1 MTLADLSHTDTTPVA
16 PTRKEKPRKMRSLQG
31 SVLRTR
37 MMVMLLGLLA
47 IQISHYLLF
56 TKDPLGA
63 IMTVFLTGAMLMVM
77 LRVISLKIP
86 DGDLTIPV
94 NIRFF
99 TIIYLGCFMVTM
111 VFSRYAYIT
120 SFQLLGLLETREA
133 GLGGGGITSLIT
145 IWFYPLGIL
154 LAFLRIPKRT
164 YLVLLV
170 PLLVMMATDTIALGT
185 RNIPFFVLLFH
196 LMTINRKLLRLRSVI
211 LGIAIFA
218 GMIALVDYQTKGRS
232 LNTTTVG
239 FDWSRTLQLSR
250 TFDKVP
256 IKDEVISAASQWS
269 ALGPM
274 VYLMNYISH
283 SQAEFKFLIEQ
294 SSYGAFG
301 TPDYTLDEFCLV
313 LRCDRGP
320 LQEYIALENPSLGLY
335 MTLFSVPLF
344 DFGYVGTAIIIFCS
358 GVMLLTLRAE
368 TTMPLLIFL
377 GVVVVV
383 GPVDNYVYN
392 GLGLARFMLFGL
404 VWHIFAKSPNWHW
417 RRR

>member
-1 MTLADLSHTDTTPVA
+1 MTQTVGLQTPQTRPTTA
-16 PTRKEKPRKMRSLQG
+16 RKPQPMRSLQG
-31 SVLRTR
+31 PVLRTR
-37 MMVMLLGLLA
+37 MIAVLVGLLV
-47 IQISHYLLF
+47 IQVTHYLLF
-56 TKDPLGA
+56 SKEPLGA
-63 IMTVFLTGAMLMVM
+63 IMTTLLTGTLLIAMLN
-77 LRVISLKIP
+77 VISRKIP
-86 DGDLTIPV
+86 DGDITIPV
-94 NIRFF
+94 NLTFF
-99 TIIYLGCFMVTM
+99 KVIYIGCFIVTM

-120 SFQLLGLLETREA
+120 SFQLAGLLETREA

-154 LAFLRIPKRT
+154 LAFLRIPRRS
-164 YLVLLV
+164 YLVLLG

-196 LMTINRKLLRLRSVI
+196 ILASNRTLLTLRGVI
-211 LGIAIFA
+211 TACAIFA
-218 GMIALVDYQTKGRS
+218 GIVALVDYQTKGRS

-256 IKDEVISAASQWS
+256 IKDEVIAAAGKWS

-274 VYLMNYISH
+274 VYFTNYISH

-294 SSYGAFG
+294 SSYSAFG

-320 LQEYIALENPSLGLY
+320 FQEYITQENPSLGLY

-344 DFGYVGTAIIIFCS
+344 DYGYLGTTIIVVFS
-358 GVMLLTLRAE
+358 GILLLMLQPQ

-392 GLGLARFMLFGL
+392 GLGLARFMLFAL
-404 VWHIFAKSPNWHW
+404 VWHVCAQSVHW
-417 RRR
+417 RWRHK